1 MGFLD
6 KLKDT
11 ANMAKEKAAG
21 AVDQH
26 GPQIKEGIGKAG
38 GYLDKKT
45 KGKYSDKI
53 ATGTS
58 KAAEALDKTDK
69 SGGPTRPT
77 TPSSVPPLHEPPLHE
92 SPLDESPL
100 DDPSRAEG
108 RFPNDPLPGT
118 HHAPPPVEPGH
129 TI

>member
-6 KLKDT
+6 RLKGT
-11 ANMAKEKAAG
+11 ANIAKEKAAE

-53 ATGTS
+53 AQGTQ
-58 KAAEALDKTDK
+58 KAGEAVDNTNKSAEPSGET
-69 SGGPTRPT
+69 SGGPSAGP
-77 TPSSVPPLHEPPLHE
+77 VPPAPHLDEPHPHAHEPHE
-92 SPLDESPL
+92 HVPHPPTP
-100 DDPSRAEG
+100 PS
-108 RFPNDPLPGT
+108 
-118 HHAPPPVEPGH
+118 PPPAPAQPDQPL
-129 TI
+129 